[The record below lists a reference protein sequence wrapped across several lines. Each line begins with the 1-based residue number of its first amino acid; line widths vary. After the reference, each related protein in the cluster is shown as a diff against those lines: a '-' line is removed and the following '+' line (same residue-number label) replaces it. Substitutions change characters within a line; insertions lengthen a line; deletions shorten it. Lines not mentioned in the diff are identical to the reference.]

1 MCIALILL
9 HEARGNE
16 AGERYEHEQEITDN
30 SHEKALVSAD
40 HVCGSE
46 YDAQRGDADK
56 STVAVR
62 CDLSEEDEIKALG
75 LHNMDIVIVAMS
87 TDLAASILCVSVA
100 KELGVPFVL
109 AKASTPRRATI
120 LRRVGADRIIDPEK
134 DSGMRT
140 ARVLASP
147 NILEFFDVDENLCL
161 IEMPVQKEWVGRSL
175 KELDLRRRRSL
186 NVIAVRHASS
196 PWIFVDPEHPFS
208 EEETLLVA
216 LEKKE
221 LHAVQ

>member
-1 MCIALILL
+1 MEKKSVAVLGLGQFGRSLAESLYELGMDVLVADQDEQLIA
-9 HEARGNE
+9 
-16 AGERYEHEQEITDN
+16 DF
-30 SHEKALVSAD
+30 
-40 HVCGSE
+40 
-46 YDAQRGDADK
+46 ADK

-62 CDLSEEDEIKALG
+62 CDLSEEDEIKALS

-134 DSGMRT
+134 DSGVRT

-175 KELDLRRRRSL
+175 KDLDLRRRRGF

-208 EEETLLVA
+208 EEETLLVV

>member
-1 MCIALILL
+1 MEKKSVAVLGLGQFGRSLAESLYDLGMDVLVADQDEQLIA
-9 HEARGNE
+9 
-16 AGERYEHEQEITDN
+16 DF
-30 SHEKALVSAD
+30 
-40 HVCGSE
+40 
-46 YDAQRGDADK
+46 ADK

-62 CDLSEEDEIKALG
+62 CDLSEEDEIKALS

-134 DSGMRT
+134 DSGVRT

-161 IEMPVQKEWVGRSL
+161 IEMPVQQDWLGKSL
-175 KELDLRRRRSL
+175 HELDLRRRRGF
-186 NVIAVRHASS
+186 NVIAVRRA
-196 PWIFVDPEHPFS
+196 PEAWAFVDPEKPLM

-216 LEKKE
+216 MEKKV
-221 LHAVQ
+221 LRAVQ